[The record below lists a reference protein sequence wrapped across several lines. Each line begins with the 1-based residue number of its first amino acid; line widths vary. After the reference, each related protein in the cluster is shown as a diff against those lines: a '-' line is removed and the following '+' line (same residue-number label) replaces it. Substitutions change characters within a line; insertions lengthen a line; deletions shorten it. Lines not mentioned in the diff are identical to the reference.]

1 MAVPPSP
8 PRIGQIKSAED
19 AAAAVAALLRWAWDF
34 YKAVILEQE
43 FLQLAGQFDISVFD
57 PSSLPDPSDTTIAK
71 AQQTA
76 NEAFTLAAIAL
87 ANAATAQTAA
97 DAAQTD
103 ATQALS
109 DAAAAQTDATQAL
122 ADAATAQT
130 AADLANTKLIE
141 HGQVTISGTA
151 TTGDFTFT
159 SAEPDTTYFVGAT
172 PVADSGTPAAGSK
185 DISTVTKATDKFTLN
200 LATAPGAGNSVTF
213 DVQALRNS

>member
-1 MAVPPSP
+1 MAVPPAP
-8 PRIGQIKSAED
+8 PRLVNIDSPE
-19 AAAAVAALLRWAWDF
+19 AAAANIAALLRWAWDF
-34 YKAVILEQE
+34 YRAVILEEE
-43 FLQLAGQFDISVFD
+43 FLQLVGQFDPSLFD
-57 PSSLPDPSDTTIAK
+57 PADLPDPSNTTIAG

-76 NEAFTLAAIAL
+76 NEAFALASTAL

-103 ATQALS
+103 ATQALA
-109 DAAAAQTDATQAL
+109 DALAAQTDATQAL

-130 AADLANTKLIE
+130 AANLANTKLIE

-151 TTGDFTFT
+151 TTGDFTFA

-172 PVADSGTPAAGSK
+172 PVAETGTPAAGARDVK
-185 DISTVTKATDKFTLN
+185 TVTKATDKFTLN
-200 LATAPGAGNSVTF
+200 LVAAPGAGTSVTF